1 MPKLKCML
9 KVNSYRFNEVLVLR
23 YRLIKLV
30 GMEDKQAYF
39 GQGNVSNE
47 QWTNRWSGG
56 CIGFHKSEVN
66 RFLKFKKR

>member
-1 MPKLKCML
+1 MPTIC
-9 KVNSYRFNEVLVLR
+9 SYCFNEVLTLHH
-23 YRLIKLV
+23 RLIKLV

-66 RFLKFKKR
+66 RFLKLKKR